1 MMIDFYFP
9 ASFGEWCA
17 FASALITIGFG
28 FLLLLMPRLS
38 LRILRLQ
45 TLPNV
50 PSAISESR
58 ATMAGFYLGVGF
70 CCIFFMQPFLYL
82 ALGAGWLITAFGRII
97 SIILDN
103 GNSRYNWISCL
114 VEVLLG
120 LLPILYFL
128 GMI

>member
-58 ATMAGFYLGVGF
+58 ATMAGFYLGVG
-70 CCIFFMQPFLYL
+70 ILLYL
-82 ALGAGWLITAFGRII
+82 FHATVFI
-97 SIILDN
+97 
-103 GNSRYNWISCL
+103 
-114 VEVLLG
+114 LG
-120 LLPILYFL
+120 LGCRLVNNGFWPDHFYNF
-128 GMI
+128 G